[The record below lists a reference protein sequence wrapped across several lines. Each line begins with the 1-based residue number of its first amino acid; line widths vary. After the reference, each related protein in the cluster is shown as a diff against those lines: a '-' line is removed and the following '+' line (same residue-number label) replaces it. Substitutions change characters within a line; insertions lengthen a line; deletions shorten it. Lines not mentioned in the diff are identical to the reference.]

1 LSGAVAGQAAAAASI
16 EPRPVSDEAG
26 VAACFPM
33 MRQLRPHLASA
44 AEFVERWRRQTEA
57 GYRLL
62 ALWKDGQPVS
72 LAGYRVQENLV
83 HGRFLYV
90 DDLVTDEA
98 ERGSGFGERVMDYLK
113 AEARTLDCR
122 KLVLDTALDN
132 VRAHRFY
139 YRNGLMAMSLRFSQ
153 AVG

>member
-1 LSGAVAGQAAAAASI
+1 MSSVPAERKAAT
-16 EPRPVSDEAG
+16 ELRPIIDEAG
-26 VAACFPM
+26 VAACFAL

-44 AEFVERWRRQTEA
+44 AEFIARWRRQTES

-62 ALWKDGQPVS
+62 ALWKDGRPVS

-98 ERGSGFGERVMDYLK
+98 ERGSGYGEQVMERLK

-132 VRAHRFY
+132 VRGHRFY
-139 YRNGLMAMSLRFSQ
+139 YRNGLVAMSLRFSQ
-153 AVG
+153 PLG